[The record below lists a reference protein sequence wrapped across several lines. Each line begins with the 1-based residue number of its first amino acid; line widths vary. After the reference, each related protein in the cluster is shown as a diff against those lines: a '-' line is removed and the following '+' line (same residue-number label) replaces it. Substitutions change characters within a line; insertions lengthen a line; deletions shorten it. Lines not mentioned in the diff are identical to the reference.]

1 MPEGDI
7 QEFRVETAAFS
18 RLWSL
23 MVSWTQDNWNI
34 MSSLLQSTFL
44 HIIDISITTC
54 AHFKLQLFIDP
65 MPVAAGHHASKLLH
79 LLLPPCSAAAAEA
92 VQRITGGCST
102 TQQWREPPRSAAA
115 AVAA

>member
-1 MPEGDI
+1 
-7 QEFRVETAAFS
+7 
-18 RLWSL
+18 
-23 MVSWTQDNWNI
+23 

-54 AHFKLQLFIDP
+54 AHFKLQLFIDARCSRP
-65 MPVAAGHHASKLLH
+65 PCFKALH

-102 TQQWREPPRSAAA
+102 MQQWREPPRSAAA
-115 AVAA
+115 AAAA